1 MCEFYATFWE
11 EGLKTAAK
19 GKTNV
24 FILADSNLPDAYL
37 EEVVE
42 VLSPQIEVNTFVLE
56 GGEGIKTLEHAQV
69 IYNELDNMGADRK
82 TLFVCLGGGTV
93 SDLGGFA
100 ASTFKRGITLVILPT
115 TVLAIVDAAIG
126 GKNGVNFKSEAGL
139 LKNQIGTFHSPEFI
153 GYNPSW
159 LESLPSME
167 VRSGWAEMVKHGLIQ
182 GSGELLG
189 ELYGCCDNEPVTL
202 KKIVPL
208 LKSSAAV
215 KEAVVNQD
223 PTEKGGR
230 VVLNLG
236 HTVGHALESY
246 SNLRHGEA
254 VAWGLVFMLE
264 TSKMKNGFSESEV
277 RRLQDW
283 IVKGVGVPLPEVA
296 SGGLWGLMIKDKKNS
311 NGTVTD
317 LLFRKSGDIGMD
329 FIWKRDEFT
338 TLWEQFRSKFV

>member
-24 FILADSNLPDAYL
+24 FILADSNLPEAYL

-126 GKNGVNFKSEAGL
+126 GKN
-139 LKNQIGTFHSPEFI
+139 
-153 GYNPSW
+153 
-159 LESLPSME
+159 
-167 VRSGWAEMVKHGLIQ
+167 
-182 GSGELLG
+182 
-189 ELYGCCDNEPVTL
+189 
-202 KKIVPL
+202 
-208 LKSSAAV
+208 
-215 KEAVVNQD
+215 
-223 PTEKGGR
+223 
-230 VVLNLG
+230 
-236 HTVGHALESY
+236 
-246 SNLRHGEA
+246 
-254 VAWGLVFMLE
+254 
-264 TSKMKNGFSESEV
+264 
-277 RRLQDW
+277 
-283 IVKGVGVPLPEVA
+283 
-296 SGGLWGLMIKDKKNS
+296 
-311 NGTVTD
+311 
-317 LLFRKSGDIGMD
+317 
-329 FIWKRDEFT
+329 
-338 TLWEQFRSKFV
+338 